1 MKINWQDN
9 LVLSIGIAS
18 GIITLVAAGL
28 ERLWLAYFGAGL
40 IFALV
45 ATLVWLQRNLA
56 VQEIKIGM
64 KFLEAQLTE
73 RGIKPDLLI
82 AFDRSGGMFAC
93 MFSVHI
99 RLQSV
104 LVLPRNRLQRTNR
117 MVSIGE
123 GIQIDGEK
131 FKNQCVVIVTYH
143 MSTGDTLD
151 AAMLY
156 LSSQKVN
163 PAAIISLYIT
173 PGARVRYPA
182 LLFAYEHPS
191 NRESLNRLPWVD
203 GKYIYL

>member
-1 MKINWQDN
+1 
-9 LVLSIGIAS
+9 
-18 GIITLVAAGL
+18 
-28 ERLWLAYFGAGL
+28 
-40 IFALV
+40 
-45 ATLVWLQRNLA
+45 
-56 VQEIKIGM
+56 M

-82 AFDRSGGMFAC
+82 AFDRSGGMIAC

-104 LVLPRNRLQRTNR
+104 LVLPRNRLQSTNR

-191 NRESLNRLPWVD
+191 NCETLNRLPWID